1 MTDKETPT
9 FEHAMGIFAHH
20 IGEIMLQPKRV
31 RVHFYGG
38 VTGDYTFVT
47 VDEPPRPLWDQAHLP
62 DGSCIGNRVAARNDY
77 TERCAPIL
85 EAIAKETFK

>member
-1 MTDKETPT
+1 VSPPPT
-9 FEHAMGIFAHH
+9 FEHALSIFAYH
-20 IGEIMLQPKRV
+20 IQEIAREPKRL

-47 VDEPPRPLWDQAHLP
+47 VDEPPVPLWDQAHVP
-62 DGSCIGNRVAARNDY
+62 GKGSIGNRCAARNDY

-85 EAIAKETFK
+85 AAIAAGTYSEG